1 MKIFESKY
9 APWLLLLVPVFML
22 VVDVAVSRRIGFAV
36 RGVLLN
42 EKLHEASTAIDMIS
56 SLVESKLLR
65 GTGDIEESIVG
76 AVNYLDR
83 VEQVY
88 CAAYFEADNGGGL
101 VLISDR
107 YAETSIFE
115 PFEYD
120 LLTEQINTCDSG
132 NAIIGY
138 TPENQSF
145 RELHVY
151 FRWITSN
158 GGRYLILAGVSEHA
172 IKNQLDFWAA
182 TGGYSKMMLTLM
194 FWNALV
200 AYVVLSKAF
209 KNGNG
214 KKKITFKNESSLF

>member
-22 VVDVAVSRRIGFAV
+22 IIDVAVSRHLGGAV

-83 VEQVY
+83 VEQIY
-88 CAAYFEADNGGGL
+88 CAAYFEGDNNGGGL

-151 FRWITSN
+151 FRWIAAN

-172 IKNQLDFWAA
+172 IKTQLDFWAA
-182 TGGYSKMMLTLM
+182 TGGYSKMMVTLM

-200 AYVVLSKAF
+200 AYVVLSIAF
-209 KNGNG
+209 KNDNG
-214 KKKITFKNESSLF
+214 KKITLKNERSLF